1 MLTDQAFATLDR
13 ASLQLEALRAAI
25 VYGCALS
32 LILATQAM
40 PMRMPAAPTT
50 CSATAYTV

>member
-1 MLTDQAFATLDR
+1 MLTAQAFATLDR

>member
-1 MLTDQAFATLDR
+1 MITAQAFATLDR

-25 VYGCALS
+25 IYGCALS

-40 PMRMPAAPTT
+40 PLRTPSVPTT
-50 CSATAYTV
+50 CSATSGLI